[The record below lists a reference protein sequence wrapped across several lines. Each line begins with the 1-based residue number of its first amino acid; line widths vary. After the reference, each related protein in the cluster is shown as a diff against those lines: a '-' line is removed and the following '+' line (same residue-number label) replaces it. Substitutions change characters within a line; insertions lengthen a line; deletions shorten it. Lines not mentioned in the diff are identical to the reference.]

1 MASLLKVLPDV
12 EDFHRYELD
21 TDFTKQ
27 QFQMEFGS
35 NATYPQISI
44 GNKHVG
50 SMHDTLNYMKN
61 IHMLD
66 K

>member
-1 MASLLKVLPDV
+1 
-12 EDFHRYELD
+12 
-21 TDFTKQ
+21 
-27 QFQMEFGS
+27 MEFGS